1 MKMYALNMFQPAGEM
16 PPPEFLEKVMAEIGE
31 VRRELEAAEA
41 WVFGAGLHSPEAS
54 TVVRAEGDQVV
65 ATDGPYAEGKE
76 HLGGITVIKVE
87 DLDAALAWAGRYA
100 RITGLPIEVRPF
112 QGEV

>member
-1 MKMYALNMFQPAGEM
+1 MKLYALNMFQPEGSI
-16 PPPEFLEKVMAEIGE
+16 PPPEVLGKVMAELAE

-41 WVFGAGLHSPEAS
+41 WVFGAGLHSQDAS
-54 TVVRAEGDQVV
+54 TVVRLQGDEVV
-65 ATDGPYAEGKE
+65 ATDGPFAEGKE
-76 HLGGITVIKVE
+76 FLGGITIIKVE
-87 DLDAALAWAGRYA
+87 DLDAALEWAGQYA